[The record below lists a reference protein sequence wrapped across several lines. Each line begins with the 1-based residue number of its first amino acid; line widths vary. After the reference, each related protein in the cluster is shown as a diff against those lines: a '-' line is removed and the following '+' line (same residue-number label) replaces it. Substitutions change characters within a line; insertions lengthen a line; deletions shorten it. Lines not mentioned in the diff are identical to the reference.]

1 MAVVMLGLI
10 FNVVLL
16 LLISISIILIYS
28 LLMVTVETKTFD
40 QGVLRMIGLSK
51 IDCVWLIGT

>member
-16 LLISISIILIYS
+16 LLITISIILIYS